1 MIRRRFKVKDFPE
14 YHQRYNILKQASF
27 ILNKNMESFEKMR
40 LCDKQGLTG
49 LLIEWRG
56 TDSRKI
62 WMKENKEIKS
72 RLLEAE
78 ERVKELEDR
87 YKRENM
93 RLLNTGH
100 LPFKSIY
107 ESSVA
112 KEYLR
117 ALAELDIVQ
126 EEIDE
131 LEKLLKEV
139 IKRTQS
145 ETEKKRKKIIPQG
158 FKVGI
163 PTREADGQKV
173 IMGKDGLLVI
183 DEPGSPYNG
192 LPLIAYMEL
201 VVKKYHKEKKIPPRP
216 SNQEVKEFLEKSGV
230 LKAVA
235 ELKEDIQ
242 REEERRRYRI

>member
-1 MIRRRFKVKDFPE
+1 MIRRRFKLKEHPE

-78 ERVKELEDR
+78 ERVKELEER

-112 KEYLR
+112 KEYLK

-131 LEKLLKEV
+131 LEKLLKEA
-139 IKRTQS
+139 IKRT
-145 ETEKKRKKIIPQG
+145 EPEVKKRKKVIPQG
-158 FKVGI
+158 NRWGI
-163 PTREADGQKV
+163 PVREVDGQKV
-173 IMGKDGLLVI
+173 SMGKDGLLVI
-183 DEPGSPYNG
+183 DEPGSPYDK
-192 LPLIAYMEL
+192 LPLVVYLQL
-201 VVKKYHKEKKIPPRP
+201 VVERYHKEKKIPPRP
-216 SNQEVKEFLEKSGV
+216 TNQEVKEFLEKSGV

>member
-1 MIRRRFKVKDFPE
+1 MIRRRFKIKEYPE

-27 ILNKNMESFEKMR
+27 ILNKNMESYEKIR

-62 WMKENKEIKS
+62 WLKENKEIKS

-93 RLLNTGH
+93 TRLNTGH
-100 LPFKSIY
+100 LPHKSIY

-112 KEYLR
+112 REYLR

-139 IKRTQS
+139 IKK
-145 ETEKKRKKIIPQG
+145 TEPEVKKRKKVIPKG
-158 FKVGI
+158 NRWGI
-163 PTREADGQKV
+163 PAREADGQKV

-192 LPLIAYMEL
+192 LPLVAYMEL

-235 ELKEDIQ
+235 ELKEELE
-242 REEERRRYRI
+242 REEERRKYRI